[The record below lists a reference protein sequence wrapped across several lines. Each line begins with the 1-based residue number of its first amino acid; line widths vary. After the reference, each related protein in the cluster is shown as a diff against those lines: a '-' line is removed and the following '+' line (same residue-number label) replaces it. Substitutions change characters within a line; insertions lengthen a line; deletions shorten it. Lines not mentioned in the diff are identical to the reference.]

1 MEISSLRIR
10 ETNII
15 NIEIRKKIGY
25 IKHSNDTISRLKS
38 LEASEF
44 NKSSIEKL
52 KKTIIDNENELEK
65 LQNRI
70 LELNK
75 GLLDSELK
83 KTTIKNFEEIKK
95 KTDDKFIKK
104 TKEKLEKKEG
114 ESKNLQ
120 LSYNMNRTRNYGEA
134 SEKDMD
140 RELHRYNKICDSI
153 PNYILNNLKEMPSNK
168 GYIWKGAWCFGSLA
182 EEHGQPLIMF
192 EKMRDDVLRI
202 HEIDDKYRTIYEKK
216 GKNRKILLSKELRN
230 QNIVKDTKLLLSKC
244 L

>member
-1 MEISSLRIR
+1 MEITSLRIR

-15 NIEIRKKIGY
+15 NTEIRKKTGY
-25 IKHSNDTISRLKS
+25 IKHSKDTITRLKS
-38 LEASEF
+38 LEASDF
-44 NKSSIEKL
+44 NKLNIEKL
-52 KKTIIDNENELEK
+52 KKTIIDIENELEK

-70 LELNK
+70 VDLNK
-75 GLLDSELK
+75 GLLDTELK
-83 KTTIKNFEEIKK
+83 STTIKNFEEIKK

-153 PNYILNNLKEMPSNK
+153 PNYILNNLKEMPANK
-168 GYIWKGAWCFGSLA
+168 GYIWKGAWCFGNLA
-182 EEHGQPLIMF
+182 EEPGQPLIMF
-192 EKMRDDVLRI
+192 EKMRDDILRI
-202 HEIDDKYRTIYEKK
+202 HEIDDKYRTIYEKQ
-216 GKNRKILLSKELRN
+216 GKNRKTLLSKELRN
-230 QNIVKDTKLLLSKC
+230 QNVIKDTKLLLSKC